1 METSNHGTKQ
11 KKKSSRTK
19 LHKTKFVRVKKDQQ
33 LKDQYG
39 AIFVSVY
46 YALKNFSKNDS
57 GVTATELYGHLNK
70 QILRKDIIEIL
81 HTASW
86 SKALGSGRFC
96 FFDKEMEDRR
106 RQEMDTRRKALEKEF
121 YSWLSNSYPLSKVD
135 EIRNAFPA
143 IGSMLVQKKVLSVP
157 ISETTKIG
165 QVETALRNAKK
176 VFANKKIR
184 NNAVLV
190 LTTDV
195 EFLRDRKGHEATSP
209 EINVPDAWIRYDCTN
224 SQQFANTKPVSC
236 HVGPLEINEKNW
248 ARVLVAIAEHEIANN
263 NPALKPLYKQS
274 LLAQRDGKPFFL
286 TSKIEGLHC
295 AVLSNGYWVN
305 INYSIPRLLDHI
317 KELCFS
323 CGYTKK
329 DIVLYGEKKSA
340 SSNSSNVQP
349 KKNEAGEKFLYQK
362 EVTQLLQA
370 HYSYGYR
377 IESSIEMKR
386 FRKYAAAA
394 NSSIPEN
401 DDQLKAEIL
410 HAGILI
416 DDKVYVISD
425 TTLSGLNNILE
436 ILFADNI
443 NTVFFESF
451 ADIYRDFMEDN
462 HITSHDMLRDII
474 AKNQER
480 LFANSSDI
488 YLGKNFISAAGKLTE
503 NEAVANELCRVWEDS
518 PVMSVNQ
525 LSERL
530 RFIPKDIIMRYLSG
544 NRRFVWVS
552 EEMYLLIDRF
562 VISNAE
568 EAVVHDFVA
577 QQCSS
582 QGFASISD
590 VPLGNMAENNYEL
603 STTGLYSA
611 IYNKVLF
618 NDFYL
623 NGKILTKDK
632 SGLDVVTLVKQYLVT
647 KETCTFEEANTK
659 VTELAGGKY
668 RYMAY
673 EALYNSMTRV
683 DRDNYVADRYVQF
696 DIDAIDNVLSAF
708 VVDGFIAIKEVT
720 TFALF
725 PVCGFPW
732 NHYLLE
738 SFCYKYSRKYSLR
751 VIGFNDRNAGII
763 AEQTVTSNY
772 GELLARAAARAN
784 IDLNPEAIGKFFF
797 DTGFMAKSKFA
808 WLEDITQ
815 QSKAIREDY

>member
-1 METSNHGTKQ
+1 MEINKQPSKQ
-11 KKKSSRTK
+11 KEKVSRAK
-19 LHKTKFVRVKKDQQ
+19 IHKTKFVRVKKDLL

-39 AIFVSVY
+39 TAFTSVY
-46 YALKNFSKNDS
+46 YALKNFSKSDS
-57 GVTATELYGHLNK
+57 GVTATELFVHLNK
-70 QILRKDIIEIL
+70 QIMRKDIIEIL
-81 HTASW
+81 QGASW
-86 SKALGSGRFC
+86 SKPREPGRFC
-96 FFDKEMEDRR
+96 FFDKETEDRR
-106 RQEMDTRRKALEKEF
+106 KQEMDTRRKAMEKEF

-157 ISETTKIG
+157 ISETSKIG
-165 QVETALRNAKK
+165 QVETALRDAKK

-184 NNAVLV
+184 NTAVLV
-190 LTTDV
+190 LTTYL
-195 EFLRDRKGHEATSP
+195 EFLRDRRSHEATSP
-209 EINVPDAWIRYDCTN
+209 EINVPEAWIRYDCTN

-236 HVGPLEINEKNW
+236 HVGPLEIKEKNW

-263 NPALKPLYKQS
+263 NPALKPLYNQS
-274 LLAQRDGKPFFL
+274 LLAQREGKPFFL

-317 KELCFS
+317 KELCFC

-329 DIVLYGEKKSA
+329 DIALYGEKKSA
-340 SSNSSNVQP
+340 SSNSSDVQP
-349 KKNEAGEKFLYQK
+349 KNITAKKLLYQK
-362 EVTQLLQA
+362 EVTQLLQD

-386 FRKYAAAA
+386 FRKYAAAT
-394 NSSIPEN
+394 NISVPES

-425 TTLSGLNNILE
+425 TTLSGLSNTLE
-436 ILFADNI
+436 LLFTDNI

-462 HITSHDMLRDII
+462 HITSHDMLREII
-474 AKNQER
+474 VKKQDR
-480 LFANSSDI
+480 LFANPSDI

-518 PVMSVNQ
+518 PIISVNQ
-525 LSERL
+525 LSEKL
-530 RFIPKDIIMRYLSG
+530 RFIPKDIIKRYLSG

-562 VISNAE
+562 IISDAE
-568 EAVVHDFVA
+568 EAAVYDFVA

-618 NDFYL
+618 DDYYL

-632 SGLDVVTLVKQYLVT
+632 SGLDVVTLVKQYLTT
-647 KETCTFEEANTK
+647 KETCTFEEANNK

-673 EALYNSMTRV
+673 EALYNSMTRI
-683 DRDNYVADRYVQF
+683 DRNNYVADRYVQF
-696 DIDAIDNVLSAF
+696 DIDAIDNVLSDF

-763 AEQTVTSNY
+763 AEQTVSSNY